1 MCTIM
6 CQCNSRTCAV
16 ARLIRRSEKSSR
28 PPTASSQSNDA
39 TASAAVVHTV
49 STVYEKLC
57 CCRETAQR
65 STQAVVMNDI
75 IQTRIDLTQF
85 PDGVE
90 HRMASLRQLSFLSE
104 FVHCWTRQ

>member
-1 MCTIM
+1 
-6 CQCNSRTCAV
+6 
-16 ARLIRRSEKSSR
+16 
-28 PPTASSQSNDA
+28 
-39 TASAAVVHTV
+39 
-49 STVYEKLC
+49 
-57 CCRETAQR
+57 
-65 STQAVVMNDI
+65 MNDI